1 MKNKL
6 IFRVIGIT
14 IFIALIIVMYII
26 LSYDSASYMDN
37 GAESNKGYSNTS
49 EEAGYY
55 YDVIV
60 PDIDYS
66 TAQYRL
72 ELDLESRQ
80 ITMPLHTDKTM
91 LTEVEKEKY
100 LLQDYKENF
109 YFGSLITK
117 QTNYSLIEIYPEN
130 RDYSFYYYEICSC
143 KGMIDNGIIDRSS
156 GVKIDQLLDL
166 VWVDFGYGSND
177 NYVRFYKTGSQPDI
191 SQIMNV
197 PVGYDIYCGESNDDD
212 VNLIAYYTYNS
223 NIDFCIKIMDIFDN
237 SSTNIIL
244 NRNFAEMGSP
254 KNVLKFLNNE
264 EIYIEYEWCD
274 EENKNWKIVQEIV
287 NFKSISPQRE
297 FVIMEGESAQY
308 DFIIKEISDGYQVNL
323 YNDIGRLVLSQTH
336 AVEPV
341 VGFLTE
347 DIIQVRISTGS
358 PSVYVYYFNKKTSEI
373 STVYFNPIIFGNT
386 YIAYM
391 DEGTLVLSDIFEHKF
406 NMQIMRDF
414 TQTADPISA
423 VKSIEMIDDS
433 SIRLKYYSGDDYLE
447 QTEIINIDKM

>member
-1 MKNKL
+1 
-6 IFRVIGIT
+6 
-14 IFIALIIVMYII
+14 
-26 LSYDSASYMDN
+26 
-37 GAESNKGYSNTS
+37 
-49 EEAGYY
+49 
-55 YDVIV
+55 
-60 PDIDYS
+60 
-66 TAQYRL
+66 
-72 ELDLESRQ
+72 
-80 ITMPLHTDKTM
+80 
-91 LTEVEKEKY
+91 
-100 LLQDYKENF
+100 
-109 YFGSLITK
+109 
-117 QTNYSLIEIYPEN
+117 
-130 RDYSFYYYEICSC
+130 
-143 KGMIDNGIIDRSS
+143 
-156 GVKIDQLLDL
+156 
-166 VWVDFGYGSND
+166 
-177 NYVRFYKTGSQPDI
+177 
-191 SQIMNV
+191 
-197 PVGYDIYCGESNDDD
+197 
-212 VNLIAYYTYNS
+212 
-223 NIDFCIKIMDIFDN
+223 MDIFDN
-237 SSTNIIL
+237 SSTNMIL

-254 KNVLKFLNNE
+254 KNALKFLNNE
-264 EIYIEYEWCD
+264 EIYIEYEWYD
-274 EENKNWKIVQEIV
+274 KENKNWKIVQEIV